1 MTEYRNECGYQIN
14 RKRGSR
20 LMDELGLR
28 AIYPGPKLS
37 APGKDSKKY
46 PYLLRDLEVTRPNQ
60 VWSTDITYIRM
71 PGGFVELTAVIDW
84 YSRYVLSW
92 RLPSM
97 LDSSCCIEA
106 LEEALGQGKP
116 EIFNTDQGVQYTS
129 DSFITALETRQIR
142 VSMDGKGRAL
152 DNVFVERLWRT
163 VKDEEVYLKAYEG
176 VPELKRSLKEYFIFY
191 NEVRPH
197 QSLGYKTPEKI
208 DREELDLKEEVH

>member
-1 MTEYRNECGYQIN
+1 MTEYLNECGYQIN
-14 RKRGSR
+14 RQRVSR
-20 LMDELGLR
+20 LMGELGLR
-28 AIYPGPKLS
+28 TIYPGPKLS
-37 APGKDSKKY
+37 ALGKDSKKY
-46 PYLLRDLEVTRPNQ
+46 PYLLRDLEVIRPNQ

-71 PGGFVELTAVIDW
+71 PGGFVYLAAVIDW

-92 RLPSM
+92 RLSNT
-97 LDSSCCIEA
+97 LDSSFCIEA

-129 DSFITALETRQIR
+129 DSFIAALEIRQIQ
-142 VSMDGKGRAL
+142 VSMEGKGRAL

-163 VKDEEVYLKAYEG
+163 VKYEEVYLKAYES
-176 VPELKRSLKEYFIFY
+176 VPELKRSLKEYFILY

-208 DREELDLKEEVH
+208 GREVLDIKEEVR